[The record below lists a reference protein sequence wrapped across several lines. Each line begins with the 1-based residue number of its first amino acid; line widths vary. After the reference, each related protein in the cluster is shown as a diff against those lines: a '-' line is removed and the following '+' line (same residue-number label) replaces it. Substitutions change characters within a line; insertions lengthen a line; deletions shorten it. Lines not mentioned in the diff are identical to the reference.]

1 MENSMDEHNHH
12 IEEKPAAILDPERQA
27 LAKEYGKIRRRLMI
41 IDLALAAA
49 LLLAWI
55 LTGWSVM
62 LRDWI
67 FSWTQSPWLAVL
79 AYGGVFG
86 GVFTLL
92 DLPLSFYSGYILPHR
107 YQQSNQ
113 TLRGWIGDLAKN
125 LLITSFLG
133 AGLLE
138 VIYLVLRTAPDT
150 WWLWTAGILLIVNV
164 LLANLA
170 PVLLFP
176 LFYKFTPLEE
186 GHQELV
192 ERLMALAD
200 RSGAKVAGVYRFDM
214 SRRTKSANAG
224 LTGLGNTRRIIL
236 GDTLLEEFTPAE
248 IETVLA
254 HELGH
259 QKNNDIP
266 IGMAVQSLLTL
277 GGLYLASRGL
287 MWGVDLLGYNSPA
300 DIAALP
306 LFAVLMGMYGLIT
319 MPLGNA
325 FSRWREYKADDFALE
340 VTGNGI
346 DYQSALIRLGN
357 QNLAEVDPEPWVEL
371 LLYSHPSLQKRVQRA
386 AAYQSE
392 NK

>member
-1 MENSMDEHNHH
+1 MNTSMDQHDQITEDNQS
-12 IEEKPAAILDPERQA
+12 ASLDPERQV

-41 IDLALAAA
+41 LDLALGTV
-49 LLLAWI
+49 LLFTWI
-55 LTGWSVM
+55 LTGWSAM

-67 FSWTQSPWLAVL
+67 FSWTQNPWLAVL
-79 AYGGVFG
+79 AFGGIFG
-86 GVFTLL
+86 GVFTIL
-92 DLPLSFYSGYILPHR
+92 DLPISFYSGYILPHR

-113 TLRGWIGDLAKN
+113 TFKGWIGDLGKN
-125 LLITSFLG
+125 LLISSILG

-138 VIYLVLRTAPDT
+138 IVYLVLRVAPDT
-150 WWLWTAGILLIVNV
+150 WWLWTAGILLVVNV

-176 LFYKFTPLEE
+176 LFNKFTPLED
-186 GHQELV
+186 GDQELV
-192 ERLMALAD
+192 DRLMALAD
-200 RSGAKVAGVYRFDM
+200 RSGTKVAGVYRFDM
-214 SRRTKSANAG
+214 SKRTKSANAG

-236 GDTLLEEFTPAE
+236 GDTLLAEFTPGE

-266 IGMAVQSLLTL
+266 LGMAVQSLLTL
-277 GGLYLASRGL
+277 GGLYLTSRGL
-287 MWGVDLLGYNSPA
+287 NWGVDFFGFNSPA

-306 LFAVLMGMYGLIT
+306 LFALLVGMYGLVT

-340 VTGNGI
+340 VTGNSR

-357 QNLAEVDPEPWVEL
+357 QNLAEVDPEPWIEF

-386 AAYQSE
+386 AAYPVE
-392 NK
+392 EK

>member
-1 MENSMDEHNHH
+1 MNTSMDRHDQITENNQS
-12 IEEKPAAILDPERQA
+12 ASLDPERQV

-41 IDLALAAA
+41 MDLALGTV
-49 LLLAWI
+49 LLFAWI
-55 LTGWSVM
+55 LTGWSAM

-67 FSWTQSPWLAVL
+67 FSWTQNPWLAVL
-79 AYGGVFG
+79 AFGGIFG
-86 GVFTLL
+86 GVFTIL
-92 DLPLSFYSGYILPHR
+92 DLPISFYSGYILPHR

-113 TLRGWIGDLAKN
+113 TFKGWIGDLAKN
-125 LLITSFLG
+125 LLISSVLG

-138 VIYLVLRTAPDT
+138 IVYLVLRVAPDT
-150 WWLWTAGILLIVNV
+150 WWLWTAGILLVVNV

-176 LFYKFTPLEE
+176 LFNKYTPLEDGDE
-186 GHQELV
+186 ELV
-192 ERLMALAD
+192 DRLMALAD
-200 RSGAKVAGVYRFDM
+200 RSGTKVTGVYRFDM
-214 SRRTKSANAG
+214 SKRTKSANAG

-236 GDTLLEEFTPAE
+236 GDTLLAEFTPGE

-266 IGMAVQSLLTL
+266 LGMAVQSLLTL
-277 GGLYLASRGL
+277 GGLYLTSRGL
-287 MWGVDLLGYNSPA
+287 NWGVDFFGFYSPA

-306 LFAVLMGMYGLIT
+306 LFALLVGMYGLVT

-340 VTGNGI
+340 ITGNSR

-357 QNLAEVDPEPWVEL
+357 QNLAEVDPEPWIEF

-386 AAYQSE
+386 AAYIVE
-392 NK
+392 EK